1 MGVQNFTDNTVIND
15 TYRSL
20 VADADKLQKTST
32 DREES
37 TSNFLTYL
45 YINMRDHL
53 SLENKKDAD
62 KKDIS
67 AWEIAGY
74 DSTASG
80 YTYSYNKADDKYSYD
95 YSITPLNTYVNYDYI
110 FSKNVSINKSI
121 SDSVVV
127 VSTSNVHLGTSN
139 ADGSLQG
146 IVICGGNVEF
156 DSSVKSFK
164 GLIIAGGKVICDNSI
179 SISAD
184 ASYVAGLLQK
194 CSENEDENI
203 NVITRE
209 ILKNYTATK
218 EENKSEVSG
227 VSISDISYEDI
238 LSFNNWKKNVE

>member
-1 MGVQNFTDNTVIND
+1 M
-15 TYRSL
+15 
-20 VADADKLQKTST
+20 
-32 DREES
+32 
-37 TSNFLTYL
+37 
-45 YINMRDHL
+45 
-53 SLENKKDAD
+53 
-62 KKDIS
+62 
-67 AWEIAGY
+67 
-74 DSTASG
+74 
-80 YTYSYNKADDKYSYD
+80 
-95 YSITPLNTYVNYDYI
+95 NYDYI

-146 IVICGGNVEF
+146 IVICGGNVGF

-238 LSFNNWKKNVE
+238 LSFNNWKMNEEIKRK